1 MYGKRAKELR
11 RCEAITMNG
20 WGEQCKQYARIG
32 YNLCVAHLNS
42 DERDRLGEGERAFRK
57 LMGKRNKLKHKAK
70 VLKCHCQAYNFPHHA
85 GAGLC
90 RWPYQPSQR
99 LETES
104 DKKAALF
111 RAKLRRK
118 GITPNAIKEKIESR
132 ASDTSKLIDLDFDP
146 SDLSMEEEYLSNLQY
161 ETDVLSLPIEERRAI
176 QKQRLIAE
184 YMIKIGKADIDGE
197 GLQSANSDDNDDYYI
212 AVDDNG
218 NLSAKAVGEDDG
230 DLMEIEGEVYRIG

>member
-20 WGEQCKQYARIG
+20 WGKQCKQYARIG
-32 YNLCVAHLNS
+32 YNLCIAHLNS

-57 LMGKRNKLKHKAK
+57 LIGKRNKPKHKAK

-90 RWPYQPSQR
+90 QWPYQPSQR

-161 ETDVLSLPIEERRAI
+161 EADVLSLPIVERRQI

-184 YMIKIGKADIDGE
+184 YMIKIGEADIDGA
-197 GLQSANSDDNDDYYI
+197 GLQPRNSSDDDYYVAI
-212 AVDDNG
+212 ASASGDNG
-218 NLSAKAVGEDDG
+218 NLIEDDG
-230 DLMEIEGEVYRIG
+230 DFVEIDGEIYKIN